1 MSQKSIKRD
10 AFKEFKRRK
19 QHVREHLR
27 SPHPF
32 ATVLLDDQ
40 KNILAIGMNRATL
53 AEHAAKQGWDKYE
66 MVDYAVVI

>member
-19 QHVREHLR
+19 QHVREHLK

-32 ATVLLDDQ
+32 ATVLVDAE
-40 KNILAIGMNRATL
+40 KNILAIGMSRARL
-53 AEHAAKQGWDKYE
+53 AEDAVERGWNEYE
-66 MVDYAVVI
+66 MTDYAVVI